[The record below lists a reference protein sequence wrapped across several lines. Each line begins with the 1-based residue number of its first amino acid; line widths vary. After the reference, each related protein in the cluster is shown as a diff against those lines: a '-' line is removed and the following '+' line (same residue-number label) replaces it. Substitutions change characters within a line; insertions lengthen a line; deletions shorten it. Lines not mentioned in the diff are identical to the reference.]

1 MHRTLYALLILS
13 CANLV
18 SASGSTSIEE
28 GRVLYQ
34 QFCQR
39 CHGANLVNTGAST
52 YDLRSFPKD
61 AKNRFTFSV
70 NEGLNAMPPYSD
82 ILTTA
87 EIDSLYA
94 YIVFIQTNQIIA
106 TPARGVE

>member
-1 MHRTLYALLILS
+1 MHRILYALLILS
-13 CANLV
+13 CADLAG
-18 SASGSTSIEE
+18 ASGSTSIEQ

-52 YDLRSFPKD
+52 YDLRSFPED
-61 AKNRFTFSV
+61 AKDRFTFSV
-70 NEGLNAMPPYSD
+70 NEGLNTMPPYGD

-94 YIVFIQTNQIIA
+94 YVISIQTK
-106 TPARGVE
+106 